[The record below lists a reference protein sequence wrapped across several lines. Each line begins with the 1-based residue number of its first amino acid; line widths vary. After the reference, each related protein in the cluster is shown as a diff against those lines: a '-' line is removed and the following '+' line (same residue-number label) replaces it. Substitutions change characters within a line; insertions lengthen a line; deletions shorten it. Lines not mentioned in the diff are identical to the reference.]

1 MCNICAVGQ
10 REKFILEFGLNLD
23 WYRWQFPW
31 ASRVPDKQTRRFAG
45 AINLKH
51 FGWSRQLISAR
62 LNVCSHDPDF
72 SFSVFSSADEIFT
85 RSFSS
90 DFPHSLIL
98 IDFSRFSSDAS
109 KFVVLHRQIYIF
121 SPQREVCT
129 QDFLALIQIFS
140 FSKRAAFPLEISPN
154 FHSTNSANGLH
165 CFQPFLLILQLLCF
179 LFSLRPFFLRTRKNR
194 SWKKVVPRENFH
206 RGFTHFAT
214 RLFIQLK
221 AYRSLRIPSIFIPSN
236 LPFDNKI
243 FIGK

>member
-1 MCNICAVGQ
+1 MRSGSEGKIHSWIRA
-10 REKFILEFGLNLD
+10 KF
-23 WYRWQFPW
+23 R
-31 ASRVPDKQTRRFAG
+31 
-45 AINLKH
+45 
-51 FGWSRQLISAR
+51 LISLAVSVGFEGAWQTNEAICWGDKLEAFR
-62 LNVCSHDPDF
+62 VVPSRSALDVCSHDPDF

-140 FSKRAAFPLEISPN
+140 FSQRAAFPLEISPN